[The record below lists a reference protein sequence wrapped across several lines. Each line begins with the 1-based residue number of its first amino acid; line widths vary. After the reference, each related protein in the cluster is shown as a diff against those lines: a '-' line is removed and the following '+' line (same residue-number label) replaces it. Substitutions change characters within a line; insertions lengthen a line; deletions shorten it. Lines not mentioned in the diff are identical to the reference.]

1 MLSSGIVLAEDK
13 VLNFGWHQR
22 PENFNLFN
30 LIQGVQTMAARW
42 TFSGLVTYNSEFEVM
57 PDLAESWD
65 VSEDGK
71 VWTFNLRENVD
82 WQDGQK
88 FDAEDVMF
96 TLRYIFDV
104 KGKSAEALK
113 ELVVGASEYAD
124 GSANEVSGIKKI
136 DEYTVQFTTK
146 FSTRRFLQSL
156 SGLYIVPEHVVKDID
171 PANWPKSKFVTERPY
186 PGTGPYYI
194 EDYKPG
200 QYILF
205 DKNEDYFR
213 GQPNIAKIKLEII
226 KEEGVALIS
235 LIKGNLDIASISRD
249 DIERVKEEE
258 NLKFMETL
266 DAVVDQVGVSQ
277 KAFPDKRFRQAV
289 AYALDIDAIHSE
301 LMEGLGRR
309 QVHQW
314 FNEKYASKNLNRYEY
329 NPEKA
334 RELLEDMNWDFSR
347 EVEYMTWSPE
357 STITAVIQQQL
368 KEVGLDVKVL
378 PVDGPTFIEKFYKT
392 REWNLCWLP
401 SGMTAM
407 PYDHLK
413 GFYQSENYYPGG
425 YNAGYS
431 NEELDRLIEEAAYE
445 TDEEKLTEIY
455 RRASEILNEQVF
467 AVPIVMEAGLWG
479 LNNNLKLSGTFNY
492 QTWNDIQ
499 DWTLSE

>member
-1 MLSSGIVLAEDK
+1 MLKKKIMVTSITMLLIVMLSSGIVLAEDK

-205 DKNEDYFR
+205 DK
-213 GQPNIAKIKLEII
+213 
-226 KEEGVALIS
+226 
-235 LIKGNLDIASISRD
+235 
-249 DIERVKEEE
+249 
-258 NLKFMETL
+258 
-266 DAVVDQVGVSQ
+266 
-277 KAFPDKRFRQAV
+277 
-289 AYALDIDAIHSE
+289 
-301 LMEGLGRR
+301 
-309 QVHQW
+309 
-314 FNEKYASKNLNRYEY
+314 
-329 NPEKA
+329 
-334 RELLEDMNWDFSR
+334 
-347 EVEYMTWSPE
+347 
-357 STITAVIQQQL
+357 
-368 KEVGLDVKVL
+368 
-378 PVDGPTFIEKFYKT
+378 
-392 REWNLCWLP
+392 
-401 SGMTAM
+401 
-407 PYDHLK
+407 
-413 GFYQSENYYPGG
+413 
-425 YNAGYS
+425 
-431 NEELDRLIEEAAYE
+431 
-445 TDEEKLTEIY
+445 
-455 RRASEILNEQVF
+455 
-467 AVPIVMEAGLWG
+467 
-479 LNNNLKLSGTFNY
+479 
-492 QTWNDIQ
+492 
-499 DWTLSE
+499 